1 MAQTDPQGQG
11 IGSLVEELSKIKPDY
26 ARQLWKFAAGLP
38 PKGHIHLIRR
48 KRELYHQK
56 GQDWNRAHPRR
67 EQEIELACL
76 LLAMRELYL
85 ADKSLKHKDR
95 RGRQEILDADRMIS
109 EIRIQRVREEK
120 KERKRRSSPVRNTV
134 ERHLHVILDLRK
146 KGCSWREVQAIL
158 KELIKKDISY
168 VYLQKCVEEL
178 AAGLTLEQLDGAA
191 EVLADPALDEPDP
204 QPPR

>member
-11 IGSLVEELSKIKPDY
+11 IGSLVENLSKIKPDY

-38 PKGHIHLIRR
+38 QKAHLHLIRR

-76 LLAMRELYL
+76 LLAMRELFL

-95 RGRQEILDADRMIS
+95 RGRQEILEADRMIS
-109 EIRIQRVREEK
+109 EIRIRRVREEK
-120 KERKRRSSPVRNTV
+120 KERKRRNSPIRNTV
-134 ERHLHVILDLRK
+134 ERHLHVILDLRE
-146 KGCSWREVQAIL
+146 KGCSWREVQAVL
-158 KELIKKDISY
+158 KKQIGKDISH
-168 VYLQKCVEEL
+168 VYLQRCAEEL
-178 AAGLTLEQLDGAA
+178 AANLTPKQLVEAA
-191 EVLADPALDEPDP
+191 EALADLVREDSDP
-204 QPPR
+204 QPPK